1 MVKRQFNAIS
11 DSSSASKKPKL
22 EITGTSTIFMTNML
36 RLPQVLVDASEDIV
50 SKKLDQTEKSYK
62 NKQEQELPELNI
74 LESDFN
80 RSESHSS
87 ISSSESSEIS
97 RPQTP
102 VQEQTSDNRHLQSQ
116 TDEVSF
122 FLNNL
127 HIFCILRYLFSL
139 FSVFFFCFRYFVT
152 FKIASMLTIVL
163 AGRRIWPIKDTLSAL
178 FSTRW
183 THKGCGVLSL
193 CSKLQGCKSI
203 SLITVSRWKI
213 FWEKLRDIR
222 RVISR
227 LMPPSIKV
235 LNYI

>member
-62 NKQEQELPELNI
+62 TKQEQELPELNI

-116 TDEVSF
+116 TDEV
-122 FLNNL
+122 N
-127 HIFCILRYLFSL
+127 
-139 FSVFFFCFRYFVT
+139 VT
-152 FKIASMLTIVL
+152 L
-163 AGRRIWPIKDTLSAL
+163 A
-178 FSTRW
+178 
-183 THKGCGVLSL
+183 
-193 CSKLQGCKSI
+193 I
-203 SLITVSRWKI
+203 SSR
-213 FWEKLRDIR
+213 
-222 RVISR
+222 R
-227 LMPPSIKV
+227 LMPV
-235 LNYI
+235 LFDASQFSEDEAEDLLEEMEDALDAMRRFGYMPQFNPQDRGYCSEHEEDNEEVDLDDF